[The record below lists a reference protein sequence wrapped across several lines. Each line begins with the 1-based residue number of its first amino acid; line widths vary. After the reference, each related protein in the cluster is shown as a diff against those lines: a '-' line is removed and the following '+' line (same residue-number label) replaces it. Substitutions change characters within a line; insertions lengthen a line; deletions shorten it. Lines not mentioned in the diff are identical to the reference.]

1 MRWRTVLPEEAGIG
15 FTPARLANA
24 ASERTRPGCDHAARA
39 TAAVTGPADVI
50 PRGDQYPDGGADT
63 VVGAGST
70 QHRHVNGQHGLGDAA
85 GVQRVGL
92 ANSAVG
98 AGVHPARLG
107 DRVPGVVGDAGQA
120 GAVGSHSLDHPQHIE
135 ITTGAAGDP
144 RDGSLEA
151 CHGGRKLRFVDDLA
165 GRAGHDSDGVV
176 AGVRIDADDEWV
188 SMRDDCHSD
197 RRSSLQ

>member
-1 MRWRTVLPEEAGIG
+1 
-15 FTPARLANA
+15 
-24 ASERTRPGCDHAARA
+24 
-39 TAAVTGPADVI
+39 VTGPADVI

-98 AGVHPARLG
+98 AGAHSASLR
-107 DRVPGVVGDAGQA
+107 DRVSGVVGGPGQA
-120 GAVGSHSLDHPQHIE
+120 GTVGSHSLDHPQHRE
-135 ITTGAAGDP
+135 IATGAAGDP
-144 RDGSLEA
+144 RDGSLES
-151 CHGGRKLRFVDDLA
+151 CDRGRKLGLVEELT
-165 GRAGHDSDGVV
+165 GRRGQDSEGVA

-188 SMRDDCHSD
+188 SMRDDCHG
-197 RRSSLQ
+197 